1 MSLNS
6 LTKAGSSGARMLSRP
21 GSDPQ
26 TTIFPILIAI
36 GLVHLLNDSVQSVI
50 PAIFPVL
57 QDNMG
62 ISYSQ
67 MGWIAF
73 ALNIT
78 ASIMQ
83 PVVGYF
89 SDKRPTPALLPIGM
103 AFTCSGMIF
112 LAFANSYLA
121 ILLAVIMVGLGSAA
135 FHPEGSKV
143 SHMAAGNRRGL
154 AQSIFQVGGNA
165 GQSLAPLLTRWVFIP
180 FGLMGSLGFA
190 ALAAVGI
197 AVQIYIARWYGR
209 TLRSAGYAKKKAN
222 AGVINPA
229 VKNKIMYAFVVLVL
243 LVFVRSWYISSIG
256 SYYAFFLK
264 DAFAL
269 STEDAQI
276 FIFLF
281 LGAGAVG
288 TFLGGPLA
296 DRFGKRNVIL
306 ASMALA
312 SPLALILPYANLF
325 WTGVLLTIIG
335 FIMLSSFSV
344 TVVYAQMLVPGKI
357 GTVSGM
363 ITGLA
368 FGLGGLGSL
377 VLGNWIDA
385 AGIHTVMFVCSFMP
399 LLGILTFLLPTDKR
413 LASWTDHPAS

>member
-1 MSLNS
+1 
-6 LTKAGSSGARMLSRP
+6 MLQRP
-21 GSDPQ
+21 SSDPQ
-26 TTIFPILIAI
+26 ATIFPILIAI

-89 SDKRPTPALLPIGM
+89 SDRRPTPALLPIGM

-112 LAFANSYLA
+112 LAFADSYLA

-222 AGVINPA
+222 AGVMNPA
-229 VKNKIMYAFVVLVL
+229 VKNKIVYAFVVLVL

-269 STEDAQI
+269 STEDAQL

-281 LGAGAVG
+281 LGAGALG
-288 TFLGGPLA
+288 TFFGGPLA
-296 DRFGKRNVIL
+296 DRYGKRNVIL
-306 ASMALA
+306 SSMALA

-385 AGIHTVMFVCSFMP
+385 AGISTVMFVCSFMP
-399 LLGILTFLLPTDKR
+399 LLGVLTFLLPTDKK
-413 LASWTDHPAS
+413 LATWTDRTA

>member
-6 LTKAGSSGARMLSRP
+6 LTKAGGSGARLLPRP

-264 DAFAL
+264 DAFTL

-385 AGIHTVMFVCSFMP
+385 AGINTVMFVCSFMP
-399 LLGILTFLLPTDKR
+399 LLGVLTFLLPTDKR
-413 LASWTDHPAS
+413 LASWTDHTAS